1 MAQSLDTFQPQS
13 LDHMAWEVLTDAY
26 LQDAWQMAR
35 SAGLSP
41 EAATAACEVT
51 MIRLLELLDSPPA
64 WCLDGWSL
72 SGWVVRTLLAEIH
85 RARRVEDWR
94 SGALPKSDLAV
105 HRSCPSDVRR
115 GFPAAAAGL
124 EREA

>member
-1 MAQSLDTFQPQS
+1 MAQSSDASQPQS
-13 LDHMAWEVLTDAY
+13 LDHAVWQVLTDAY
-26 LQDAWQMAR
+26 LQDAWHMAR

-51 MIRLLELLDSPPA
+51 VIRLLELLDSPPA

-94 SGALPKSDLAV
+94 RGAPPESDLGI
-105 HRSCPSDVRR
+105 HCSSDFRP
-115 GFPAAAAGL
+115 GLPATAAAL
-124 EREA
+124 EREI